1 MAKREDYLSNEYT
14 ENDKRLIKIFQE
26 EVMRL
31 DMLYYRAINSNQKD
45 KAQELLSKIKRVVKE
60 LKSSYDDWA
69 NVEIPKEYLKWATY
83 INDSINGEDW
93 LKVVLEADEKEVR
106 WMIKT
111 LGPAHL
117 EAVNALLNTSKNY
130 VKSSLDWMERQAI
143 SMLWELQGEKVRE
156 ELAKGTLL
164 WESLATMED
173 RIKRYFQKNKIS
185 WFKDRAWRLW
195 SIDRYVDMLVRTETS
210 IANIQGTI
218 NRAIQLWHTKF
229 KVVEAR
235 DCCEMCAEENWKVVD
250 VRDWVVDLPP
260 FHPNCRWYIVVI
272 LDDWSEVRNTWNDE
286 NIDIQEKEAKTP
298 EERVAKVL
306 DVIENST
313 MYLEREQ
320 GALVNMDWDII
331 RMASWLSWSVRLPR
345 YWIYEPYIMTHN
357 HPNSSVFSSADFDNW
372 FNNDYQYWLR
382 ASSKVGT
389 YNLYGERKIDKLL
402 FLRKYYNLY
411 KEASKKASKDMHS
424 IANYWASW
432 TTKDYIEF
440 KDWTTMYKKDDP
452 LKFDKIFDEHNWKY
466 YREAIEEVA
475 KDTPWIKFEWIK
487 SDWVKKDTKLNKMY
501 LEKVKELHELRKKK
515 VMDFQDKWNIWIND
529 YI

>member
-164 WESLATMED
+164 WESLATMEE

-260 FHPNCRWYIVVI
+260 FHPNCRWYIVV
-272 LDDWSEVRNTWNDE
+272 
-286 NIDIQEKEAKTP
+286 
-298 EERVAKVL
+298 VL
-306 DVIENST
+306 
-313 MYLEREQ
+313 
-320 GALVNMDWDII
+320 
-331 RMASWLSWSVRLPR
+331 
-345 YWIYEPYIMTHN
+345 
-357 HPNSSVFSSADFDNW
+357 
-372 FNNDYQYWLR
+372 
-382 ASSKVGT
+382 
-389 YNLYGERKIDKLL
+389 
-402 FLRKYYNLY
+402 
-411 KEASKKASKDMHS
+411 
-424 IANYWASW
+424 
-432 TTKDYIEF
+432 
-440 KDWTTMYKKDDP
+440 
-452 LKFDKIFDEHNWKY
+452 
-466 YREAIEEVA
+466 EEVQ
-475 KDTPWIKFEWIK
+475 
-487 SDWVKKDTKLNKMY
+487 SSRVL
-501 LEKVKELHELRKKK
+501 
-515 VMDFQDKWNIWIND
+515 
-529 YI
+529 